1 MKILKFFT
9 NKTNSTKNVKSGIK
23 ALVSF
28 DNDIAI
34 IDVRGQTCPG
44 YLLAINKAVNEL
56 NPNTKAKLLMTYRPC
71 IADVKAWC
79 SSKGIDYL
87 SLEKTDKAWIALI
100 QK

>member
-56 NPNTKAKLLMTYRPC
+56 NPNTKAKLLMTYPPC